1 LGAAPDLTRLR
12 SDAPA
17 MSDGLKAQTVRGVG
31 WSTVQNWS
39 RQLITFV
46 VYWVL
51 ARILGP
57 ESYGLIAMAG
67 VFITVL
73 NIFSDVSFGAALEQR
88 QELTPQHINAVF
100 WAFLGLGAVLTAIGI
115 TGAPLVAEFFDEPDL
130 PPVIRWLSVGFFLQM
145 ICGVQTSLL
154 RRDLRIK
161 ELTRQTLYSTIA
173 GSTVGVTLAY
183 LGAGVWALVAQR
195 LVTRSVSVVMLWRLS
210 TWRPQRE
217 FSWIHFRD
225 VAGFGFSVMGNR
237 VLSYLNQRLD
247 QLLIGRFLD
256 TIALGLYYNAH
267 RIMTLF
273 TGLLIGSYSQIAMP
287 AFAKL
292 QDDPKRFQ
300 AAFNKACRF
309 ITLVA
314 FPAFT
319 LLAILGDDLI
329 ILFLG
334 EKWSASAPV
343 LQVLSMAGI
352 VLAIQYV
359 NGAAMMAW
367 GRADL
372 RLILLA
378 IHGLGNTIGFL
389 IAVRYGIVWV
399 AAAYTIRAYLF
410 APLDTLLNR
419 RIGAVSVSGLV
430 RAIRT
435 QAMATL
441 VMAASLWLL
450 KQGLLADWS
459 RLPRLLVCGI
469 LGIALY
475 ATIALVLDRKLWA
488 EILDLVRH
496 VRPDHKRQPE

>member
-1 LGAAPDLTRLR
+1 
-12 SDAPA
+12 

-51 ARILGP
+51 ARLLGP
-57 ESYGLIAMAG
+57 ESYGLIALAG
-67 VFITVL
+67 VFITIL
-73 NIFSDVSFGAALEQR
+73 DIFSDVSFGAALEQR
-88 QELTPQHINAVF
+88 KDLSAQHINAVF
-100 WAFLGLGAVLTAIGI
+100 WAFLGLGAVLMAIGMA
-115 TGAPLVAEFFDEPDL
+115 GAPLVAAFFDEPAL
-130 PPVIRWLSVGFFLQM
+130 PPVIRWLSVGFFLHM

-161 ELTRQTLYSTIA
+161 ELTRQTLYSVIA
-173 GSTVGVTLAY
+173 GSTVGVSLAF

-195 LVTRSVSVVMLWRLS
+195 LVTRSVTVVMLWRLS
-210 TWRPQRE
+210 PWRPQRE
-217 FSWIHFRD
+217 FSWPHFREI
-225 VAGFGFSVMGNR
+225 AGFGFSVMGNR
-237 VLSYLNQRLD
+237 ILSYLNQRLD
-247 QLLIGRFLD
+247 QLLIGRFLG
-256 TIALGLYYNAH
+256 TASLGLYFNAH
-267 RIMTLF
+267 RLMSLF

-314 FPAFT
+314 FPAFS
-319 LLAILGDDLI
+319 LLALLGDDLI

-343 LQVLSMAGI
+343 LQILAMAGI

-389 IAVRYGIVWV
+389 IAVHHGIAAV

-410 APLDTLLNR
+410 APLDTLMNR
-419 RIGAVSVSGLV
+419 RIGAVSVSGLL
-430 RAIRT
+430 RAIRA
-435 QAMATL
+435 QAMAT
-441 VMAASLWLL
+441 VIMAASVWFVKNSLL
-450 KQGLLADWS
+450 DDWS
-459 RLPRLLVCGI
+459 RLPRLAVCGI
-469 LGIALY
+469 LGITLY
-475 ATIALVLDRKLWA
+475 VSIALALDRKLWA
-488 EILDLVRH
+488 ECLDLIRH
-496 VRPDHKRQPE
+496 FRPDRKRKPEQIPDEPSH